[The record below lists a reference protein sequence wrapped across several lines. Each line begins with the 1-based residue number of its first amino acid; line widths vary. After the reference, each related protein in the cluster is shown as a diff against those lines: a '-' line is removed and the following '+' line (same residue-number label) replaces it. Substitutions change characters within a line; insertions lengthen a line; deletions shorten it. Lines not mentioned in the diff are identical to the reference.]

1 MIVYTWVI
9 IGGVHSELHAVVLVC
24 MWVLALLN
32 HGAVSVLC
40 LACGD
45 EALSCQRRVLISSN
59 GYTMEGTRVGFQ
71 LVAVECSFTVP
82 VLIQKHPL

>member
-1 MIVYTWVI
+1 MC
-9 IGGVHSELHAVVLVC
+9 VHSELHAVVLVC
-24 MWVLALLN
+24 MWVFALLN

-45 EALSCQRRVLISSN
+45 EALSCEQRVLISTS
-59 GYTMEGTRVGFQ
+59 GYKMEGTRLGFQ
-71 LVAVECSFTVP
+71 LVTVECSFTVP

>member
-1 MIVYTWVI
+1 MGDNWRCAQLASCSRTSMY
-9 IGGVHSELHAVVLVC
+9 VVF
-24 MWVLALLN
+24 ALLN

-45 EALSCQRRVLISSN
+45 EALSCQQRVLISTN
-59 GYTMEGTRVGFQ
+59 GYTMEGTRLGFQ

>member
-1 MIVYTWVI
+1 MGDNWRC
-9 IGGVHSELHAVVLVC
+9 AQ
-24 MWVLALLN
+24 LASCSRTSMYVGLCL
-32 HGAVSVLC
+32 AKSWSSVVLC

-45 EALSCQRRVLISSN
+45 EALSCERLISTN
-59 GYTMEGTRVGFQ
+59 GYIYDGRYETRFQ

>member
-1 MIVYTWVI
+1 MGDNWRC
-9 IGGVHSELHAVVLVC
+9 AQ
-24 MWVLALLN
+24 LASCSRTSMYVGLCLLN

-40 LACGD
+40 LACDD
-45 EALSCQRRVLISSN
+45 EALSCERRVLISTN
-59 GYTMEGTRVGFQ
+59 GYTMEGTRLGFQ